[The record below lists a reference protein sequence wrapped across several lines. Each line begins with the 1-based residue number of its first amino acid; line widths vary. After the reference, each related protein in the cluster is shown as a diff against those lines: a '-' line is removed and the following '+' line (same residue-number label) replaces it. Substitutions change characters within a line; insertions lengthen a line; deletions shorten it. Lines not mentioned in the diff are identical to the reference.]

1 MFLWLKIIGLN
12 DAKQLVGD
20 RCLGKLILLAPGY
33 ALSANAENPS
43 PYIRLSYSI
52 ASPEEV
58 DRVSVIFFKKV
69 IFAIFILTF
78 CIRCILQT
86 VPTPTTI

>member
-12 DAKQLVGD
+12 DAKKLVTD
-20 RCLGKLILLAPGY
+20 RCLQKLIILAPGY

-43 PYIRLSYSI
+43 PYIRISYSI

-58 DRVSVIFFKKV
+58 DRVSD
-69 IFAIFILTF
+69 F
-78 CIRCILQT
+78 CNICYISFNILQSIYST
-86 VPTPTTI
+86 RMPTSVVNKLF